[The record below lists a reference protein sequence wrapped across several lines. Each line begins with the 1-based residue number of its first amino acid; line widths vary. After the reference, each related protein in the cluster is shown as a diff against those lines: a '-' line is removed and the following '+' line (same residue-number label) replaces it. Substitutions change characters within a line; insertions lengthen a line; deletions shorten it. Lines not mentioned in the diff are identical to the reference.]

1 VKYAELLME
10 QIDIN
15 GDGSVSI
22 PELEAFLFPPHLTA
36 SDGPSGT
43 DAREIGVVID
53 FTRTAVRY
61 LVSSVAALGSDEAIL
76 AEFAKLAKTTLKRGM
91 LDTRLVKKAFL
102 NIKIPEFGRCLY
114 KAEVDSLVASIDCN
128 DDGVV
133 SAHEFKHWLF
143 PAHKKEDQESLAQYL
158 KKIITNSFDGD
169 LWAMYR
175 EFCNGSEQMYKAD
188 FVIVLKTLDS
198 AISRHEA
205 LAMANKIAG
214 TDKMITMA
222 HLQAALGLSAGRTFL
237 GGEGG
242 SVANSESIDMD
253 GYSLS
258 QSQSQTFQ
266 SPRTKRRQRR
276 EQGSSGGKLPTHE
289 EDAAGGVSLL
299 GEEGVGGTPRTPK
312 RSRAPRQG
320 RERTPGGDLGTEQ
333 DATEGKR

>member
-1 VKYAELLME
+1 
-10 QIDIN
+10 
-15 GDGSVSI
+15 
-22 PELEAFLFPPHLTA
+22 
-36 SDGPSGT
+36 
-43 DAREIGVVID
+43 
-53 FTRTAVRY
+53 
-61 LVSSVAALGSDEAIL
+61 
-76 AEFAKLAKTTLKRGM
+76 LKKGL

-114 KAEVDSLVASIDCN
+114 KGEVDSLVASIDCN

-158 KKIITNSFDGD
+158 RKIIMNSFDGD
-169 LWAMYR
+169 VWAMYR

-222 HLQAALGLSAGRTFL
+222 HLQAALGVSAGRTIL
-237 GGEGG
+237 GGEG
-242 SVANSESIDMD
+242 SVSNSESVDMD
-253 GYSLS
+253 GYSLSQS

-276 EQGSSGGKLPTHE
+276 EQGSGSKLATHE
-289 EDAAGGVSLL
+289 EGAGGVSPLD
-299 GEEGVGGTPRTPK
+299 EEGVSSTPRTPK
-312 RSRAPRQG
+312 RGKTPRG
-320 RERTPGGDLGTEQ
+320 SSGGTPGGDLGTEQ
-333 DATEGKR
+333 DAAEGKFHVSHLCFQIFLPTKLVFCTYLMQARQRRATWTRTIFLRSTSLMPPTSAWRAPMSRKRPAPRELPPDWA